1 VNYTDTKEG
10 SGLILRTW
18 KDNGPVQHVCPEC
31 KAFASVGAAVRHG
44 KRCDFRAAQAP
55 VATSQTAYRT
65 AAQVA
70 ASEGI
75 GSDAHR
81 AALDVERAVYGVSYA
96 MNRDT
101 D

>member
-1 VNYTDTKEG
+1 MNYTDTKED

-18 KDNGPVQHVCPEC
+18 KDNGPVQHVCPDC
-31 KAFASVGAAVRHG
+31 KAFASAGGTIRHG
-44 KRCDFRAAQAP
+44 KRCDFRAAP
-55 VATSQTAYRT
+55 VAAKTTQYRS

-70 ASEGI
+70 AVEGL

-81 AALDVERAVYGVSYA
+81 AALDVERAVYGVSYV